1 MDTDSDEEEG
11 RSSWISYKA
20 LKKAADVR
28 SSFVKEVNSPGAWP
42 GIGSERRANQV
53 TNVSL
58 SFLNVHRKYR
68 DSRPS
73 SEASAAELDQV
84 LRETEKLQ
92 RLMRSQEEHY
102 KAKAAVMMGYLQ
114 EAGKRK
120 KEGDVRAS
128 LGSISA
134 RRIQPDRSAWLSHL
148 TCQAEIETLK
158 QTISQQ
164 EQIIEG
170 LQNTVDTLHEKL
182 AQQRKATQVKVR
194 RKSNLSA
201 LQ

>member
-1 MDTDSDEEEG
+1 MDMDSDEEEG
-11 RSSWISYKA
+11 RSSWISFRA

-28 SSFVKEVNSPGAWP
+28 SSFVKGVNSPGAGP

-68 DSRPS
+68 ENRPN
-73 SEASAAELDQV
+73 EASAELDQV
-84 LRETEKLQ
+84 LRETEELQKLV
-92 RLMRSQEEHY
+92 RSQEEHY
-102 KAKAAVMMGYLQ
+102 KAKYAVMMGYLQ
-114 EAGKRK
+114 ETGKGKR
-120 KEGDVRAS
+120 EGDVRAS
-128 LGSISA
+128 LGSIST
-134 RRIQPDRSAWLSHL
+134 RQTESSAWTSHIA
-148 TCQAEIETLK
+148 CQAEIETLK
-158 QTISQQ
+158 LTISQQ

-170 LQNTVDTLHEKL
+170 LQNTVDSLHEKL
-182 AQQRKATQVKVR
+182 AQQRKASQAKVR

>member
-1 MDTDSDEEEG
+1 MDSDEEEG
-11 RSSWISYKA
+11 KSSWISYRA

-28 SSFVKEVNSPGAWP
+28 SSFTKGVNSPGAWP

-58 SFLNVHRKYR
+58 SFLNVHCKYR
-68 DSRPS
+68 ENRP
-73 SEASAAELDQV
+73 SEASTAELDQV
-84 LRETEKLQ
+84 LRETEELQ
-92 RLMRSQEEHY
+92 ALVRSREEHY
-102 KAKAAVMMGYLQ
+102 KAKYAVMMGYLQ

-120 KEGDVRAS
+120 KDGDVRAS
-128 LGSISA
+128 LGSVST
-134 RRIQPDRSAWLSHL
+134 RRIQSDSPAWTSHL
-148 TCQAEIETLK
+148 ACQAEIETL
-158 QTISQQ
+158 QHTISQQ

-170 LQNTVDTLHEKL
+170 LQNAVDSLHEKL
-182 AQQRKATQVKVR
+182 AQQRKATQAKVR